1 MATFTNAA
9 TLSYNGNTLVSN
21 TVTGTLQ
28 ELLTVSKTAVGGTY
42 SPNGEAVF
50 AVSLVNSGAA
60 ALTGL
65 TLNDNLGAYAYNTST
80 LYPLTYIDGS
90 IQYYI
95 NGVLQAAPTA
105 TAGPPLVISGIN
117 VPAGGN
123 ALLVYKAKVN
133 EYAPPAQGSTI
144 TNTASVTGAGI
155 STAVTDQAV
164 ITAQA
169 APELRIIKS
178 LSPTT
183 VSDNGELTYTFT
195 IENIG
200 SGAADASAGIVL
212 ADTFNPILN
221 PIAVTFNSAAWATPA
236 NYTYNSST
244 GAFSTVAGQ
253 ITVPAATYT
262 QDASG
267 KWTLTPGSS
276 TLVVTGTV

>member
-1 MATFTNAA
+1 
-9 TLSYNGNTLVSN
+9 
-21 TVTGTLQ
+21 
-28 ELLTVSKTAVGGTY
+28 
-42 SPNGEAVF
+42 
-50 AVSLVNSGAA
+50 
-60 ALTGL
+60 
-65 TLNDNLGAYAYNTST
+65 
-80 LYPLTYIDGS
+80 
-90 IQYYI
+90 
-95 NGVLQAAPTA
+95 VLQAAPTA

-221 PIAVTFNSAAWATPA
+221 PIAVNFNSTAWATPA

-253 ITVPAATYT
+253 ITVPAAAYT

-267 KWTLTPGSS
+267 KWTLTPGRS